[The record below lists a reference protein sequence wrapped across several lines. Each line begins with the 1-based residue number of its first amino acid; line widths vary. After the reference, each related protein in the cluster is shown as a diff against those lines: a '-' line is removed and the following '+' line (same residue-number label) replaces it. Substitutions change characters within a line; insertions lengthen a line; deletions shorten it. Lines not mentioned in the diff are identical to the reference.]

1 MSANESLVTTPV
13 KASEP
18 KTAKEWLD
26 ALCAGTCDQD
36 TFLRAVTDLSRKAP
50 DACWEVL
57 SLLDQYYRRG
67 KIEFEVFQRLE
78 SHLQSVAVG
87 AEAHVDISVPLP
99 AQQPPPVQQAAASQ
113 QPPGARLAAI
123 RPRPTVRPAAVAVSP
138 SIPARDA
145 AASNRPVPSTQPAAS
160 TPPAAAIQ
168 AAPSI

>member
-1 MSANESLVTTPV
+1 MSANESIVTTPV
-13 KASEP
+13 KSEP
-18 KTAKEWLD
+18 TTAKEWLD
-26 ALCAGTCDQD
+26 ALCSGACDQD

-99 AQQPPPVQQAAASQ
+99 AQQPQ
-113 QPPGARLAAI
+113 GARLAAI
-123 RPRPTVRPAAVAVSP
+123 R
-138 SIPARDA
+138 
-145 AASNRPVPSTQPAAS
+145 
-160 TPPAAAIQ
+160 
-168 AAPSI
+168 